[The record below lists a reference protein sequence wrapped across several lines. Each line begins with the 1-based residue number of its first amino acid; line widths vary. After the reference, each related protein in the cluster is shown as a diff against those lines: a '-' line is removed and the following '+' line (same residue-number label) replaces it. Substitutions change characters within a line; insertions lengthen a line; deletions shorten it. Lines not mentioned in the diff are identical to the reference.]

1 MLSILNYVN
10 TVDLNINDMS
20 SEYEDREKELREA
33 IELLFYSYRA
43 FTNGPDEILHK
54 KDLNRIH
61 HRILYFVGREPGLSV
76 NDLLGVLQITKQALH
91 MPLRQLVSMQLVS
104 SNKSASDGRIKNLKL
119 TRAGSRLESRLTGTQ
134 LLLLE
139 NVFSEV
145 GGKSEQAWRKT
156 MRVLAED
163 VE

>member
-1 MLSILNYVN
+1 MLSRVNYVN
-10 TVDLNINDMS
+10 TVDLNATDMS
-20 SEYEDREKELREA
+20 LESKEREKELREA

-43 FTNGPDEILHK
+43 FTSGPDEILYK
-54 KDLNRIH
+54 KGLNRIH
-61 HRILYFVGREPGLSV
+61 HRILYFVGRDPGLSV

-104 SNKSASDGRIKNLKL
+104 SNKSESDGRIRSLKL

-139 NVFSEV
+139 TVFSEV
-145 GGKSEQAWRKT
+145 GDKSEQAWRLT
-156 MRVLAED
+156 MRALAED
-163 VE
+163 VV